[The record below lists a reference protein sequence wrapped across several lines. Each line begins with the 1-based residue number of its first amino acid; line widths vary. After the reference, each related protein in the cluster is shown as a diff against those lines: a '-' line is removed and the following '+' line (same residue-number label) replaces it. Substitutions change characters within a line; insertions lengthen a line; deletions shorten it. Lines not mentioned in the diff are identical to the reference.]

1 MDAYT
6 SYILDTTSGRVR
18 ALRTEAAE
26 RALSKAARA
35 ERRPLWRRA
44 VAYCA
49 GRRAGVG
56 GPVTP
61 VGLPAPLPEPDFDL
75 FA

>member
-6 SYILDTTSGRVR
+6 TYILETTSRR
-18 ALRTEAAE
+18 LRDLREEAAE

-35 ERRPLWRRA
+35 ERQPRWRQA
-44 VAYCA
+44 LAYCA
-49 GRRAGVG
+49 GPRARAGR
-56 GPVTP
+56 PVTP